1 MTAPRDPRI
10 APERGDY
17 LVVSPRRHVR
27 VESVTQTD
35 DGTIVRL
42 VVSNPH
48 TEVHHVET
56 MPLDDFRADARD
68 ATVRWAY
75 LTAEQVNQK

>member
-1 MTAPRDPRI
+1 MTASRDPRI

-35 DGTIVRL
+35 GGVHVRM

-48 TEVHHVET
+48 TEVHHFED
-56 MPLDDFRADARD
+56 MPLDDFRADVRD
-68 ATVRWAY
+68 ATVRWA
-75 LTAEQVNQK
+75 

>member
-1 MTAPRDPRI
+1 MTASRDPRI

-27 VESVTQTD
+27 VEHITHTD
-35 DGTIVRL
+35 AGPLVQV

-56 MPLDDFRADARD
+56 MPLDDFDVGD
-68 ATVRWAY
+68 
-75 LTAEQVNQK
+75 LQ